1 MSNFVIDTE
10 EKLKEKVSMVE
21 SISQIEV
28 ATKILDDAKDAEDL
42 LDQYYKKLDCEIEPM
57 DLKVIFIIILGKRV

>member
-1 MSNFVIDTE
+1 MSNFVIDTV

-21 SISQIEV
+21 SLSQIEV

-42 LDQYYKKLDCEIEPM
+42 VDQYYKKLDCEIEQV
-57 DLKVIFIIILGKRV
+57 DSNVSN